1 MGNLSSQDIK
11 SDLGSVQAIVR
22 KGQSHQLLQALPV
35 AVYTTDAK
43 GRITYFNDAAAE
55 LWGRKP
61 ELGTN
66 KWRGSWRLYWPDGR
80 PMPHDRCPMAVAL
93 KENRAIRGAE
103 AVAERPDGT
112 RIPFLAY
119 ATLSRDESGTLTGTV
134 NTLVDI
140 TERKQEE
147 RVSQRLGS
155 IVESSHDAIVSMNLN
170 GIITTWNRGAERLF
184 GYRSRRQ
191 SGHVPVPNGPP

>member
-80 PMPHDRCPMAVAL
+80 PMPHDQCPMAVAL

-103 AVAERPDGT
+103 AVAERPDGA